1 MGVISASAELA
12 EALIRSAETG
22 IYIVQD
28 GKLAYCNTLFVKCTG
43 FNEDELVGKC
53 PLDHVYPDDREFVR
67 QRAIENLKGINN
79 LSYEYRFVKRNG
91 ELMWV
96 MERVTSTCYGG
107 RRASVGSFMDITS
120 RKQAEVE
127 LRLKSDLL
135 DAATD
140 AITLRD
146 FSGNIYYANE
156 VAYKSLGY
164 SREEYMN
171 MNISHIL
178 TEECSKTV
186 GLNEAMLREKGY
198 ATYISEVYCKDRTV
212 MPVEIYAR
220 VIHSENMEFVLSI
233 GRDITERRRVEKQ
246 LTHIATHDALTGL
259 PNRVLFYDRLTTAL
273 EDTARTG
280 KRLAV
285 MMLDL
290 DGFKTI
296 NDSLGHSDGDRL
308 LMLVSERLRTI
319 LRKSDT
325 IARMGG
331 DEFMVLLPHLN
342 VTDHVEIVAQ
352 KLLDAFNRPYMLN
365 ERRVHITTSIGI
377 AVYPDDGDGADM
389 LIQNADK
396 SMYIAKEQGKNG
408 YRRFDKI
415 DHNISV
421 MV

>member
-1 MGVISASAELA
+1 MISASAELA

-28 GKLAYCNTLFVKCTG
+28 GKLAYCNALFVKCTG
-43 FNEDELVGKC
+43 FSEDELVGKC

-67 QRAIENLKGINN
+67 RRAIENLKGVNN

-91 ELMWV
+91 DLMWV
-96 MERVTSTCYGG
+96 MERVTSTFYGG

-120 RKQAEVE
+120 RKQVEVE

-171 MNISHIL
+171 MNIHNIL
-178 TEECSKTV
+178 TEECSKTM
-186 GLNEAMLREKGY
+186 GLNEEMLKEKGY
-198 ATYISEVYCKDRTV
+198 ATYISEVYCKGGV
-212 MPVEIYAR
+212 MMPIEVYAR
-220 VIHSENMEFVLSI
+220 VIHSENREYILSI
-233 GRDITERRRVEKQ
+233 GRDVTERRRVEKQ
-246 LTHIATHDALTGL
+246 LTHMATHDSLTGL

-296 NDSLGHSDGDRL
+296 NDSLGHTGGDRL
-308 LMLVSERLRTI
+308 LMLVSERLRSI
-319 LRKSDT
+319 LRKTDT

-342 VTDHVEIVAQ
+342 VSDHIEIVAQ
-352 KLLDAFNRPYMLN
+352 KILDAFARPFMLN
-365 ERRVHITTSIGI
+365 EKQIHITTSIGI
-377 AVYPDDGDGADM
+377 AVYPDNGECADI

-396 SMYIAKEQGKNG
+396 SMYIAKEQGRNG

-415 DHNISV
+415 DHNITV